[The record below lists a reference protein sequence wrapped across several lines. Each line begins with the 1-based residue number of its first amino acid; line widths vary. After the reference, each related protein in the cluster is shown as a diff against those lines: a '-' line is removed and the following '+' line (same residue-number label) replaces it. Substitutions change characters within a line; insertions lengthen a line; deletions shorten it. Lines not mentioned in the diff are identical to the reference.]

1 MIDPMAA
8 GTVKRPPTDLRHP
21 RGREAL
27 ATHPPATVDDTTGGS
42 REQSAENTAAPAT
55 PLLTENTDSRKTAT
69 LAWSKAETERRR
81 RAAATPPTLA
91 PIDAF
96 PDDYSTAD
104 QLAAIRPAAD
114 PDAAGPRSQVI
125 RGLLGG
131 ACAGWRVRPTQR
143 RALPRPARRQPHPTP
158 TGP

>member
-27 ATHPPATVDDTTGGS
+27 ATHPPAPVDDTTGGS

-55 PLLTENTDSRKTAT
+55 LLPPENTDSRKTAT

-81 RAAATPPTLA
+81 RDAATPPTLA

-104 QLAAIRPAAD
+104 QLAAIRPTPTLTPPVRAPRSFADCSAAPAPAGASAPPASSSTTPCAPTTP
-114 PDAAGPRSQVI
+114 PDANGP
-125 RGLLGG
+125 
-131 ACAGWRVRPTQR
+131 
-143 RALPRPARRQPHPTP
+143 
-158 TGP
+158 